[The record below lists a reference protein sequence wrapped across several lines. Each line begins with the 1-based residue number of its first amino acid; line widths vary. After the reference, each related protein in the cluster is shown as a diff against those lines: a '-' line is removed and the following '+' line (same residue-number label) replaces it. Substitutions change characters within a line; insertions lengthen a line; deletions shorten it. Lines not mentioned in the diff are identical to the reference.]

1 MLEGR
6 GDNPTPSEDAFEGG
20 RKSRPRRLLIRMTDH
35 ISPSKPGDALDELTD
50 QLLECGAA
58 LSQIVGHMIK
68 SQASG
73 QSTPDAAPIPE
84 VAHGLIRSVLEDL
97 ADRHS
102 DGQIEAAARIVQ
114 EATYEICENIF
125 FVPVEQT
132 EPGANGRR
140 RGRNGSR
147 PRRPR

>member
-1 MLEGR
+1 M
-6 GDNPTPSEDAFEGG
+6 N
-20 RKSRPRRLLIRMTDH
+20 DH
-35 ISPSKPGDALDELTD
+35 LSPSRPGDALDELTD

-58 LSQIVGHMIK
+58 LSQIIGHMIK

-73 QSTPDAAPIPE
+73 RSAPDAAPIPE
-84 VAHGLIRSVLEDL
+84 IAHGVIRSVLEDL

-102 DGQIEAAARIVQ
+102 DGQIEAAARIIQ
-114 EATYEICENIF
+114 EATSEICENIF
-125 FVPVEQT
+125 FVPIEQIAA
-132 EPGANGRR
+132 GAKGRR